1 MASVKEPRAEARPPF
16 DAEQVKAAI
25 QQAQASLK
33 SGDVDGAAAA
43 LRKVATRLDAPA
55 TALAEAAKLMADA
68 GSPADALSRYLEAG
82 RGFLETGDAVRARQS
97 FVSAYEI
104 DGKNMDAL
112 FELGRVDVAEGK
124 KHEALDKFVE
134 VLRKANLKHLPAL
147 YEAGSLYELDGQHN
161 QAILAFNRVV
171 ERDKTNFAAYE
182 HLGGL
187 YKIRN
192 QMNDAVANYVRG
204 AEAAIGVAHYEDA
217 KRLAQA
223 ALDIDASNGAARRA
237 LGAAEASLNAAPPP
251 TGATAQAKPAPASPA
266 VGTPPPP
273 PERPAHATIGDVTPV
288 APPVAEASASTVSP
302 SLMNVNLPPDLEL
315 LEQQSHAMAQLAQV
329 QSAVAQTYRQRMALD
344 EEIKRAQAA
353 LEALQ
358 QQQQSVDDDLS
369 GKRDE
374 LAKVVEERET
384 EEASLA
390 SLGDAI
396 AKSKAEL
403 DALASLPALI
413 ADARQKCAVTSD
425 LATKVGAD
433 LDAVAGNSNDVKA
446 KASSADAAVAD
457 LRSKLASVRQ
467 AADSVDAQIAALEA
481 GARDAHGVA
490 SDAAAGAAQAKSS
503 LDGLR
508 ERQASLDKAHLDL
521 SDIANAV
528 NAKRAEA
535 EAALSRLKALQ
546 AQRKSQ
552 FDDIVFKLTPLVG
565 EVEAPKAAIAP
576 AKSAPAQAAS
586 APAAA
591 PAVTAAPAA
600 RPAAVAPPAPPRQ
613 TSATPLASVD
623 ALIAAGKFSEAV
635 QRAQTDANAKPK
647 PADYLV
653 DVGLQVRKA
662 GRSQDAVSLFSS
674 ARDRDQHN
682 SRARY
687 ELGRTLSEMGRADQA
702 LAALQTLEADPE
714 YAVLGNVAIGKCLRV
729 QGDLEAAEA
738 RFSKA
743 LEIEGHPDG
752 HYHEALYQLADLHES
767 KGDPESLGLALWSW
781 EELQTGDPNYGD
793 VATRVAKLKARLAE
807 NGTRT
812 ELAHNGAV
820 KQ

>member
-1 MASVKEPRAEARPPF
+1 MASVKETRAEARPPF
-16 DAEQVKAAI
+16 DAEQVKVAI

-33 SGDVDGAAAA
+33 SGDVDGAASA

-55 TALAEAAKLMADA
+55 AALAEAAKLMADA
-68 GSPADALSRYLEAG
+68 GSPSDAVSRYLEAG
-82 RGFLETGDAVRARQS
+82 RGFLETGDPVHARQS
-97 FVSAYEI
+97 FVAAYEI

-237 LGAAEASLNAAPPP
+237 LGAADASVNAAP
-251 TGATAQAKPAPASPA
+251 AAAQAKPAPAAPTVDTA
-266 VGTPPPP
+266 APPPAD
-273 PERPAHATIGDVTPV
+273 RAAHATIGDVSSV
-288 APPVAEASASTVSP
+288 APPLAEAAPSTVSP
-302 SLMNVNLPPDLEL
+302 SLMNVNLPPDLAL

-344 EEIKRAQAA
+344 EEIKKAQAA

-369 GKRDE
+369 GKRDD
-374 LAKVVEERET
+374 LAKVVAEREA

-403 DALASLPALI
+403 DSLASLPALI
-413 ADARQKCAVTSD
+413 ADARQKCASTSD
-425 LATKVGAD
+425 LAAKVGAD
-433 LDAVAGNSNDVKA
+433 LDAVAGSSNDVKT
-446 KASSADAAVAD
+446 KASSADAALAE

-467 AADSVDAQIAALEA
+467 GADSIEAQIAALEA

-528 NAKRAEA
+528 KAKRAEA

-546 AQRKSQ
+546 TQRKSQ
-552 FDDIVFKLTPLVG
+552 FDDIVFELTPLVG
-565 EVEAPKAAIAP
+565 EVEAPKPQPVP
-576 AKSAPAQAAS
+576 AKSAPAQAAP
-586 APAAA
+586 APAPVAAA
-591 PAVTAAPAA
+591 PAAG
-600 RPAAVAPPAPPRQ
+600 PAAVPPPAPPRQ
-613 TSATPLASVD
+613 TSAAPPASVD

-653 DVGLQVRKA
+653 DVGLQVRKV
-662 GRSQDAVSLFSS
+662 GRSQDAIALFSS

-687 ELGRTLSEMGRADQA
+687 ELGRTLAEMGKADQA
-702 LAALQTLEADPE
+702 LAALQTLDADPE
-714 YAVLGNVAIGKCLRV
+714 YAVLGNVAIGKCLRGR
-729 QGDLEAAEA
+729 GDLEAAEA
-738 RFSKA
+738 SFSKA

-752 HYHEALYQLADLHES
+752 QYHEALYQLADLHES

-793 VATRVAKLKARLAE
+793 VATRVAKLKARIAE